1 MTFQKA
7 IKLLK
12 EGEKIKRLDWDLSK
26 NAYLELTTY
35 NSKKNAYSIGKYMGY
50 PELVEVYNFSF
61 EDIEATDW
69 QEITKEMK

>member
-1 MTFQKA
+1 MTFQEA
-7 IKLLK
+7 IKKMK
-12 EGEKIKRLDWDLSK
+12 EGKKVKRLNWDLAK
-26 NAYLELTTY
+26 NAHVELSIY

-61 EDIEATDW
+61 EDIEAIDW